1 MSDLTIRVRDDHEL
15 VLHAAR
21 ELQRYGRRLFGSTPV
36 VAGPG
41 AGQAPSRAT
50 VLLGGHAGESLSEQ
64 GYLLKRV
71 THQDR
76 PALVVAGGS
85 PRATLWAAYE
95 LVSLWGVHYLVQGD
109 LWPAEGQLSRLPEL
123 PNVDLRREPTL
134 ERREFRVIND
144 MANSGIFW
152 GIADHERLFDQLVK
166 LRFTGVLI
174 QTYAH
179 QPWAHYRFR
188 GVERSS
194 AGLCYGW
201 RHPIHSGTIGAELL
215 TGTTHHTNPEFVGAE
230 TYEEQLACG
239 RRLMRGIFTA
249 AQRRGLEITYFH
261 PLSEVPD
268 EFVAPL
274 EEHSRAVALPRA
286 GFAQPHFSRHGLTY
300 SGGSGRVE
308 GYRTPLNPV
317 FVELMETALVAHMRQ
332 YPDADRYGLT
342 EQEFPP
348 AGVGV
353 EECWQALD
361 RKYHLESRLP
371 LAGILDRAREQEFY
385 GEGRALRHAMGAIQT
400 LRLVDILVTER
411 DVLRHA
417 AKRGARMAVNFFS
430 EHVQPAVAHVFDPE
444 RCEFWA
450 SIDYLPAR
458 AAERMDTLAFAADT
472 DVAVTMVT
480 TVEDDNVGFL
490 PQANAAALHATV
502 AKMREYGLR
511 GYSFRQFDISQHE
524 PAMAY
529 LIEAAWDAAATP
541 EQSYRR
547 FAEAVAGSRAAGE
560 LIAVLHELEQLTE
573 ASNALMGLGF
583 MFPNLYRKHWM
594 EGLEP
599 EPEWRAYL
607 GRLTPIRER
616 CSRALQSSNGMGRG
630 VLARFSHFLAFA
642 GEHVVTLDLIRQAR
656 RWYDR
661 AQAVRRAGEDHLRYH
676 ELIGR
681 AAQFLA
687 AAQAASERALTRWT
701 QVVADPTDAGTLAGL
716 NAYGHDWLR
725 GKAVEVGWE
734 SQCYGY
740 LMEAPAAPEETG

>member
-15 VLHAAR
+15 VVHAAR
-21 ELQRYGRRLFGSTPV
+21 ELQRYCRRLFGFTPLL
-36 VAGPG
+36 AGPG
-41 AGQAPSRAT
+41 AEAPSGAV
-50 VLLGGHAGESLSEQ
+50 VLLGGPAGESLSEQ
-64 GYLLKRV
+64 GYVLKRV
-71 THQDR
+71 THEDR

-109 LWPAEGQLSRLPEL
+109 LWPPEGQRFRLPEL
-123 PNVDLRREPTL
+123 DLRRQPTL
-134 ERREFRVIND
+134 QRREFRVIND

-188 GVERSS
+188 GAERSS

-201 RHPIHSGTIGAELL
+201 RHPIHPGTIGAELL

-230 TYEEQLACG
+230 TYEEQLASG
-239 RRLMRGIFTA
+239 RRLMRGIFAA
-249 AQRRGLEITYFH
+249 AQSRGLEITYFH

-268 EFVAPL
+268 EFVAAL
-274 EEHSRAVALPRA
+274 EEHSRSVALPRA
-286 GFAQPHFSRHGLTY
+286 GFDQPHFSRHGLTF

-317 FVELMETALVAHMRQ
+317 FVELMETALVAHMEE
-332 YPDADRYGLT
+332 YPDAERYGLT

-361 RKYHLESRLP
+361 RKYDLESRLP
-371 LAGILDRAREQEFY
+371 LQGILERAREQTFY

-430 EHVQPAVAHVFDPE
+430 EHVQPLVAHVFDPE

-450 SIDYLPAR
+450 SVDYLPAR
-458 AAERMDTLAFAADT
+458 TAERMDTLAFAAET

-490 PQANAAALHATV
+490 PQANATALHATV
-502 AKMREYGLR
+502 AKMREYGLK
-511 GYSFRQFDISQHE
+511 GFSFRQFDISEHE

-529 LIEAAWDAAATP
+529 LVEAAWDAAATP
-541 EQSYRR
+541 QRSYRR
-547 FAEAVAGSRAAGE
+547 FAEAVAGPRAAGD
-560 LIAVLHELEQLTE
+560 LTAVLHELERLTE
-573 ASNALMGLGF
+573 DANALMGLGF
-583 MFPNLYRKHWM
+583 LFPDLYRKHWQ
-594 EGLEP
+594 EGLAP
-599 EPEWRAYL
+599 VPEWLAYVS
-607 GRLTPIRER
+607 RLAPIRDR
-616 CSRALQSSNGMGRG
+616 CCRARRAGSGRG
-630 VLARFSHFLAFA
+630 GDVLVRFCHFLTFA
-642 GEHVVTLDLIRQAR
+642 GEHVTTLDLIRQAR
-656 RWYDR
+656 SWYDR
-661 AQAVRRAGEDHLRYH
+661 AHAVRRAGGDHLRYH

-681 AAQFLA
+681 AAQLLF
-687 AAQAASERALTRWT
+687 AAQAASERALRRWT
-701 QVVADPTDAGTLAGL
+701 RVVADPTDAGTLAAL
-716 NAYGHDWLR
+716 NAYGLDWLR

-740 LMEAPAAPEETG
+740 LMQAPGGAQ